1 MAGTIMIAISA
12 FAGVDLRG
20 DLIKVQPNMPE
31 HWEKIEFSLVFKGT
45 NYQFIISNKSVKI
58 ITNADTETM
67 VFGKKT
73 HN

>member
-1 MAGTIMIAISA
+1 
-12 FAGVDLRG
+12 
-20 DLIKVQPNMPE
+20 MPE
-31 HWEKIEFSLVFKGT
+31 HWEKIEFSLVIQRT